1 MSSPDAVVVRVLLPR
16 HDIRHLLWT
25 DRISIRKCQCT
36 TAPPS
41 LLSPLLPSQMALLR
55 VATLIVAL
63 FSHHTQ
69 HHHPII
75 IVVIIISFP
84 PISDVSGNCY
94 SRNSPERN
102 TSLALFECCCFR
114 FLVPTFFLNLGRAAA
129 RR

>member
-75 IVVIIISFP
+75 IVVINIFFSDLGYLRKLLLSEFPRTKHIVGII
-84 PISDVSGNCY
+84 
-94 SRNSPERN
+94 
-102 TSLALFECCCFR
+102 
-114 FLVPTFFLNLGRAAA
+114 
-129 RR
+129 